1 MIAGN
6 KCDINNRQIPLETAE
21 SFALSIGGK
30 HYGTS
35 AKTGQGVTEVFS
47 ALSTRILDSKKSK
60 KGKGGGVKPVKGG
73 LNVGGFGDDDAV
85 PGGGTRRGESAVS
98 AVNRFPRRPL
108 PSCFSLRCSLSLSFL
123 LTASSPATL
132 AVDMTCHHRCRVLF

>member
-1 MIAGN
+1 MPPKTPIMIAGN

-73 LNVGGFGDDDAV
+73 LNVGGFGDDDDDDFNPQLDNRVTLV
-85 PGGGTRRGESAVS
+85 PDRQ
-98 AVNRFPRRPL
+98 
-108 PSCFSLRCSLSLSFL
+108 
-123 LTASSPATL
+123 
-132 AVDMTCHHRCRVLF
+132 